1 VLEARQCTDPGQFG
15 WLFVVVLT
23 QADDLRPGLCG
34 EADNAPSA
42 REKEDGWLILF
53 DGKSLNGRQTNTGQP
68 SKVPIE
74 DGCINPHGSEADLE
88 RRCLP

>member
-1 VLEARQCTDPGQFG
+1 LA
-15 WLFVVVLT
+15 FVVVLI

-34 EADNAPSA
+34 EADNALSA
-42 REKEDGWLILF
+42 REKEDGWLLLF
-53 DGKSLNGRQTNTGQP
+53 DGKSLNGWQTSTGQP

-88 RRCLP
+88 YTYLP